1 MEGMRIA
8 SLHKQ
13 ASQVLIELVRFCDEN
28 QAHLDFV
35 ELVERDHALLIA
47 LTRAIVDERKAAAV
61 VTEVPSGT

>member
-8 SLHKQ
+8 TLHKQ

-28 QAHLDFV
+28 QVHLDFV

-47 LTRAIVDERKAAAV
+47 LTRAIVDERKSASAA
-61 VTEVPSGT
+61 TEVSSGA